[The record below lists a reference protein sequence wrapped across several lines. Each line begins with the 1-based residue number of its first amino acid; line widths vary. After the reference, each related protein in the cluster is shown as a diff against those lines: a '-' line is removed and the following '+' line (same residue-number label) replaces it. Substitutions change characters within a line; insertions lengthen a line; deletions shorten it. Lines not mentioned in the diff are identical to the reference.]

1 MWWAFSCER
10 VDRLLVWAAG
20 LFGNTKG
27 RMLWT
32 LHFVSM
38 VVQIE
43 YPAAPISSSRKSESN
58 VPRGETALSRLDLS
72 TSDGTGNSDYSG
84 KRILPVLNKENS
96 FGAFRSFRLKFHP
109 KCHLT
114 TFGFDHNRF
123 TSFNGQT

>member
-1 MWWAFSCER
+1 MWWAISCKR

-43 YPAAPISSSRKSESN
+43 YPAAPISSSRKSKSN
-58 VPRGETALSRLDLS
+58 VPRGETALSRLVCQPRMVQ
-72 TSDGTGNSDYSG
+72 GTP
-84 KRILPVLNKENS
+84 ITLEN
-96 FGAFRSFRLKFHP
+96 
-109 KCHLT
+109 
-114 TFGFDHNRF
+114 GFCLF
-123 TSFNGQT
+123 